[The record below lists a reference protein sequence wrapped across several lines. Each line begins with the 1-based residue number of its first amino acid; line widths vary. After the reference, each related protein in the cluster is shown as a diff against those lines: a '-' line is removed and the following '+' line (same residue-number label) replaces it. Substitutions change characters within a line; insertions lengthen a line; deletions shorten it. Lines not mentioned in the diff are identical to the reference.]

1 MIKTLLSGMAELVSL
16 GLLLTFIALIAH
28 TPGAS

>member
-1 MIKTLLSGMAELVSL
+1 MIKSILSGAAELASL